1 MAGAARFHASQGT
14 TAMLPTLCP
23 EDLSQ
28 LKNKLALL
36 GRGYPQNN
44 DDETPLPEIL
54 GLHLEG
60 PFLNAKRRGAFDAG
74 SLLLP
79 GPGLVRELFEA
90 SEGTLRLMT
99 LAPELDGGMAL
110 IREARECG
118 IIPCLGHSDATYEQA
133 VTAFHS
139 GIRHA
144 THLFNAMREFHH
156 REPGCVLAALLDP
169 EVSVE
174 VVADGHHLHEAAVQM
189 AYRLKGEDLM
199 ILITDAIPL
208 SGRQSGSCTLGGQ
221 KVEILGKKALN
232 QEGNLAG
239 SLLTM
244 ADALRMAVHWA
255 KIPLRDAVRMVT
267 LNPARLLGLSDIR
280 GRLFAGGEADLV
292 ILNGSLQVDAVY
304 IGGSKAPGSEKVL

>member
-1 MAGAARFHASQGT
+1 
-14 TAMLPTLCP
+14 
-23 EDLSQ
+23 
-28 LKNKLALL
+28 
-36 GRGYPQNN
+36 
-44 DDETPLPEIL
+44 
-54 GLHLEG
+54 
-60 PFLNAKRRGAFDAG
+60 
-74 SLLLP
+74 
-79 GPGLVRELFEA
+79 
-90 SEGTLRLMT
+90 
-99 LAPELDGGMAL
+99 
-110 IREARECG
+110 
-118 IIPCLGHSDATYEQA
+118 
-133 VTAFHS
+133 
-139 GIRHA
+139 
-144 THLFNAMREFHH
+144 
-156 REPGCVLAALLDP
+156 
-169 EVSVE
+169 
-174 VVADGHHLHEAAVQM
+174 M